1 MLSMHTGIFI
11 KEAKERFIGY
21 VKIGSQIEECYI
33 SSSSHLNKLINLINK
48 KVLLIENKGKNLR
61 TKYTVQ
67 AVVDKNN
74 TILVNLNFVNSIVY
88 EYLKHVYKNIEIR
101 REFNIQNYKSDFY
114 LPENKTIIE
123 VKSLLSEAN
132 IATFPLIQGERSVRQ
147 LKTIHELLKKGYNV
161 DYYVILLN
169 QCIQKIVP
177 NDKFND
183 FSSLFKSCIERGLNV
198 KYFNAKFINN
208 TFKIKENKNNNMQKC
223 LLHI

>member
-1 MLSMHTGIFI
+1 MHTGIFI

-48 KVLLIENKGKNLR
+48 KVLLIKKKKKNLR

-101 REFNIQNYKSDFY
+101 REFNIQNYKT
-114 LPENKTIIE
+114 E
-123 VKSLLSEAN
+123 
-132 IATFPLIQGERSVRQ
+132 
-147 LKTIHELLKKGYNV
+147 
-161 DYYVILLN
+161 
-169 QCIQKIVP
+169 
-177 NDKFND
+177 
-183 FSSLFKSCIERGLNV
+183 
-198 KYFNAKFINN
+198 
-208 TFKIKENKNNNMQKC
+208 KN
-223 LLHI
+223 

>member
-1 MLSMHTGIFI
+1 MHTGIFI

-48 KVLLIENKGKNLR
+48 KVLLIENKGKKLR

-74 TILVNLNFVNSIVY
+74 TILVNLNFVNGIVY
-88 EYLKHVYKNIEIR
+88 EYLKHVYKNIEIK

-114 LPENKTIIE
+114 LPKNNTIIE
-123 VKSLLSEAN
+123 VKSLLSKTK
-132 IATFPLIQGERSVRQ
+132 IATFPMIQGERSIRQ
-147 LKTIHELLKKGYNV
+147 LKTIYELLKRGYNV

-169 QCIQKIVP
+169 QCIQEIIP

-183 FSSLFKSCIERGLNV
+183 FSALFKSCIEYGLNV
-198 KYFNAKFINN
+198 KYFNVKFMNN
-208 TFKIKENKNNNMQKC
+208 TFKIKENKNGIIQKY
-223 LLHI
+223 L

>member
-132 IATFPLIQGERSVRQ
+132 IVTFPLIQGERSVRQ

-198 KYFNAKFINN
+198 KYFNVKFINN
-208 TFKIKENKNNNMQKC
+208 TFKIKENKNNNMQKY